1 MALRK
6 QRLHCTGVSNADFR
20 VTAEWQQRR
29 TLRAD
34 LHESKKK
41 YHELQLGILPAPAP
55 PVDLT
60 RTRASLTQTG
70 FYKTVGK
77 PVRSHPVL
85 SHTQTS
91 PLKGLNLFV
100 GGDNDP
106 FIHKAEGLHPP
117 SQQETPSGSARTHRE
132 KYRKT
137 KDVEHQG
144 ASQET
149 QLVHIQHA
157 ETLEGKVDLAK
168 VVDIRRTIRR
178 RYANRSNFRAIFNQW
193 DSESLGVI
201 RPADVF
207 NMVNKLGIPLNQD
220 EARVLVA
227 SANQSGSGVLTLE
240 EFLQLIFDDSDRLN
254 VDLSL
259 IKADPGAENS
269 LKPEITDTMLA
280 DLHELAVNQHSRTQQ
295 EQLKLHIKERLSDV
309 TGQMLK
315 MDKSRSG
322 IVTFERF
329 CEVMNNLGLPQSVSN
344 EKMWN
349 LLYVEAGG
357 KEVLRYRDFMKEIE
371 AFEPGEDAV
380 NKFQVGEVSPKHP
393 LLAKRGKSMQT
404 LPRLQGP
411 GVLDPQR
418 VPVNKSESIVAKSRR
433 ICGLLKEKYEN
444 EGALQTALEQAAGG
458 VVSQDQLRA
467 FVGEMAMGVTPQV
480 SRGEMDSFLSR
491 YIYNKQKQT
500 SVKSVVSGVFSEDAK
515 PNLQLERRVRAIP
528 PTDQSPSSLL
538 PPDKSSL
545 KRVLQALDEKV
556 FTQGVFKSFP
566 AYKIFD
572 SDNDGYINFE
582 DLRKGL
588 TALNIPHSP
597 EEAMGLMRLLDA
609 DNKGFVE
616 FHEFAQV
623 VKPDTV
629 YQNSLKFGEK
639 MLNYP
644 NYVQPSKEFLD
655 TQLAR
660 APAVNQ
666 AYEELRTRYKPLDM
680 NFSLKPNSRFSAT
693 PSYKD
698 TFTSFV
704 PPEDAGMYLSA
715 KDRFNTKNRDP
726 INVGNVDRGSK
737 LALQEAKSERIRET
751 VGKLQERIKKQDER
765 ESQMDEA
772 KVTHRAAFRE
782 EYEKRCH
789 LYSAP

>member
-1 MALRK
+1 M
-6 QRLHCTGVSNADFR
+6 HCTGVSNADFR

-29 TLRAD
+29 TLRTD

-41 YHELQLGILPAPAP
+41 YHELQLGLLPVPSP

-70 FYKTVGK
+70 FYKTTGK
-77 PVRSHPVL
+77 PIRSHPVL
-85 SHTQTS
+85 SRTQTS

-106 FIHKAEGLHPP
+106 YIHKAEGLHPP
-117 SQQETPSGSARTHRE
+117 SHSETPSHSTRTHSE

-137 KDVEHQG
+137 KNVEHQR

-178 RYANRSNFRAIFNQW
+178 RYANRSNFRSIFNQW
-193 DSESLGVI
+193 DSSSLGVI
-201 RPADVF
+201 RPSDVYH
-207 NMVNKLGIPLNQD
+207 MVNKLGIPVNQD

-254 VDLSL
+254 VDLSQL
-259 IKADPGAENS
+259 KADSAVETS
-269 LKPEITDTMLA
+269 LKPDATETMMA
-280 DLHELAVNQHSRTQQ
+280 DLHELTVNQHSRTQQ
-295 EQLKLHIKERLSDV
+295 DQLKLHIKHRLADV

-322 IVTFERF
+322 MVTFDGF

-349 LLYVEAGG
+349 LLYAEAGG
-357 KEVLRYRDFMKEIE
+357 KEGLHYRDFMKAIE
-371 AFEPGEDAV
+371 EFEPGEDAV
-380 NKFQVGEVSPKHP
+380 NKFQVGEVSPQHP
-393 LLAKRGKSMQT
+393 LLAKRVSSLQH
-404 LPRLQGP
+404 LPRPQGP

-418 VPVNKSESIVAKSRR
+418 VPVNKAESIIANSRR

-444 EGALQTALEQAAGG
+444 ESSLQTALEETAGG

-467 FVGEMAMGVTPQV
+467 FIGEMAVGISPQI
-480 SRGEMDSFLSR
+480 SRREMDNFLSR

-500 SVKSVVSGVFSEDAK
+500 SVTSVVSSVFSDDSK
-515 PNLQLERRVRAIP
+515 PNLQLERRIRAIP
-528 PTDQSPSSLL
+528 PSDQSPSSLP

-545 KRVLQALDEKV
+545 KRILQALDEKV

-566 AYKIFD
+566 AYKLFD

-582 DLRKGL
+582 DLQKGL

-609 DNKGFVE
+609 EKKGFVE

-629 YQNSLKFGEK
+629 YQNSLKLGEK
-639 MLNYP
+639 QLNYP
-644 NYVQPSKEFLD
+644 NYVQPCKEFLE
-655 TQLAR
+655 TQLTR

-693 PSYKD
+693 PSFQD

-704 PPEDAGMYLSA
+704 PPEATGMYLSA
-715 KDRFNTKNRDP
+715 KDRFNTKNKDP
-726 INVGNVDRGSK
+726 INVGNVDRDAK

-751 VGKLQERIKKQDER
+751 LGKLQERIKKQDER